1 MTIDTEET
9 RGSALATVLSEEGF
23 HPIPPRSLED
33 TNLSAALIES
43 LLLKLLAVVGS
54 SSGRGI
60 AERICLPF
68 GVIESLLQ
76 TLRTRQFLTHTGSAP
91 LNDYYY
97 SLTEAG
103 RDRAQVLSK
112 AWPTW
117 APLPFRWRITSTR
130 WATRPSGPRRPA
142 RAVGAS
148 VRRYFRRPE
157 PVREPWSSGQFGGR
171 AVFVRRDGQ
180 RQINPGGANDQ
191 LFRSTHLDS
200 AGGRGGRAAH
210 QALRRRLP

>member
-112 AWPTW
+112 ACAYVGP
-117 APLPFRWRITSTR
+117 APVPLADYVNSVGDQTIRAEAPSASSWRERSPIFPSTR
-130 WATRPSGPRRPA
+130 ACSRALVQRSIRGQGCFCTGRRATANQPWRR
-142 RAVGAS
+142 
-148 VRRYFRRPE
+148 E
-157 PVREPWSSGQFGGR
+157 
-171 AVFVRRDGQ
+171 
-180 RQINPGGANDQ
+180 
-191 LFRSTHLDS
+191 
-200 AGGRGGRAAH
+200 
-210 QALRRRLP
+210 